1 MKKMAA
7 AVVAMVTALA
17 LTACAGGF
25 DASKY
30 VNGVL
35 NNIYLG
41 DSTGYMELVEIT
53 AEEAKEEYEQGI
65 SVEADFFLQYYGL
78 DSVSDDVYQQIVDM
92 YKQIYS
98 KSKFEV
104 KEAVKNGDDYNVEV
118 VVSPIDVIVNSEEA
132 ISTAVDDFVANANP
146 DDYTDEQVLNDDLA
160 KLVIKVIN
168 DNMANLGYQAEKSII
183 VKVEKDAQGYYG
195 ISDDAIGLLDQD
207 LTALDH
213 TLDQFGD
220 IKTFEYNF
228 IISKLKLIQRQ
239 KILDH
244 EIHLGSFIHNHITI
258 KLPAFRI
265 ITDAFF
271 QSFCISLD

>member
-1 MKKMAA
+1 MRMKRMAA

-41 DSTGYMELVEIT
+41 DSTGYMELVDIT
-53 AEEAKEEYEQGI
+53 ADEAKEEYEQGI
-65 SVEADFFLQYYGL
+65 GVEADFFLQYYGL

-104 KEAVKNGDDYNVEV
+104 KDAVKNGDDFNVEV
-118 VVSPIDVIVNSEEA
+118 VVSPIDVIVNSEDA

-146 DDYTDEQVLNDDLA
+146 DDYTDDQVLNDDLA
-160 KLVIKVIN
+160 KL
-168 DNMANLGYQAEKSII
+168 L
-183 VKVEKDAQGYYG
+183 
-195 ISDDAIGLLDQD
+195 
-207 LTALDH
+207 
-213 TLDQFGD
+213 
-220 IKTFEYNF
+220 
-228 IISKLKLIQRQ
+228 
-239 KILDH
+239 
-244 EIHLGSFIHNHITI
+244 
-258 KLPAFRI
+258 
-265 ITDAFF
+265 
-271 QSFCISLD
+271 

>member
-1 MKKMAA
+1 MRMKRMAA

-41 DSTGYMELVEIT
+41 DSTGYMELVDIT
-53 AEEAKEEYEQGI
+53 ADEAKEEYEQGI
-65 SVEADFFLQYYGL
+65 GVEADFFLQYYGL

-104 KEAVKNGDDYNVEV
+104 KDAVKNGDDFNVEV
-118 VVSPIDVIVNSEEA
+118 VVSPIDVIVNSEDA

-146 DDYTDEQVLNDDLA
+146 DDYTDDQVLNDDLA

-168 DNMANLGYQAEKSII
+168 DNMSNLGYQAEKSII

-195 ISDDAIGLLDQD
+195 THVIDAISLLDQD
-207 LTALDH
+207 MIA
-213 TLDQFGD
+213 
-220 IKTFEYNF
+220 
-228 IISKLKLIQRQ
+228 
-239 KILDH
+239 
-244 EIHLGSFIHNHITI
+244 
-258 KLPAFRI
+258 
-265 ITDAFF
+265 
-271 QSFCISLD
+271 

>member
-195 ISDDAIGLLDQD
+195 ISDDCLLYTSPSPRD
-207 LTALDH
+207 
-213 TLDQFGD
+213 
-220 IKTFEYNF
+220 
-228 IISKLKLIQRQ
+228 
-239 KILDH
+239 
-244 EIHLGSFIHNHITI
+244 
-258 KLPAFRI
+258 
-265 ITDAFF
+265 
-271 QSFCISLD
+271 

>member
-1 MKKMAA
+1 MRMKKM
-7 AVVAMVTALA
+7 AMVTALA

-207 LTALDH
+207 MIA
-213 TLDQFGD
+213 
-220 IKTFEYNF
+220 Y
-228 IISKLKLIQRQ
+228 
-239 KILDH
+239 
-244 EIHLGSFIHNHITI
+244 
-258 KLPAFRI
+258 
-265 ITDAFF
+265 
-271 QSFCISLD
+271 

>member
-168 DNMANLGYQAEKSII
+168 DNMANLGYQAENSII

-207 LTALDH
+207 MIA
-213 TLDQFGD
+213 
-220 IKTFEYNF
+220 Y
-228 IISKLKLIQRQ
+228 
-239 KILDH
+239 
-244 EIHLGSFIHNHITI
+244 
-258 KLPAFRI
+258 
-265 ITDAFF
+265 
-271 QSFCISLD
+271 

>member
-1 MKKMAA
+1 MRMKKMAA

-207 LTALDH
+207 
-213 TLDQFGD
+213 
-220 IKTFEYNF
+220 
-228 IISKLKLIQRQ
+228 
-239 KILDH
+239 KI
-244 EIHLGSFIHNHITI
+244 
-258 KLPAFRI
+258 AY
-265 ITDAFF
+265 
-271 QSFCISLD
+271 

>member
-1 MKKMAA
+1 MRMKRMAA

-207 LTALDH
+207 MIA
-213 TLDQFGD
+213 
-220 IKTFEYNF
+220 Y
-228 IISKLKLIQRQ
+228 
-239 KILDH
+239 
-244 EIHLGSFIHNHITI
+244 
-258 KLPAFRI
+258 
-265 ITDAFF
+265 
-271 QSFCISLD
+271 

>member
-1 MKKMAA
+1 MRMKKMAA

-30 VNGVL
+30 GNGVL

-146 DDYTDEQVLNDDLA
+146 DDYTDDQVLNDDLA

-168 DNMANLGYQAEKSII
+168 DNMSNLGYQAEKSII

-207 LTALDH
+207 MIA
-213 TLDQFGD
+213 
-220 IKTFEYNF
+220 Y
-228 IISKLKLIQRQ
+228 
-239 KILDH
+239 
-244 EIHLGSFIHNHITI
+244 
-258 KLPAFRI
+258 
-265 ITDAFF
+265 
-271 QSFCISLD
+271 

>member
-1 MKKMAA
+1 MRMKKMAA

-207 LTALDH
+207 MIA
-213 TLDQFGD
+213 
-220 IKTFEYNF
+220 Y
-228 IISKLKLIQRQ
+228 
-239 KILDH
+239 
-244 EIHLGSFIHNHITI
+244 
-258 KLPAFRI
+258 
-265 ITDAFF
+265 
-271 QSFCISLD
+271 

>member
-1 MKKMAA
+1 MRMKRMAA

-41 DSTGYMELVEIT
+41 DSTGYMELVDIT
-53 AEEAKEEYEQGI
+53 ADEAKEEYEQGI
-65 SVEADFFLQYYGL
+65 GVEADFFLQYYGL

-104 KEAVKNGDDYNVEV
+104 KDAVKNGDDFNVEV
-118 VVSPIDVIVNSEEA
+118 VVSPIDVIVNSEDA

-146 DDYTDEQVLNDDLA
+146 DDYTDDQVLNDDLA

-168 DNMANLGYQAEKSII
+168 DNMSNLGYQAEKSII

-195 ISDDAIGLLDQD
+195 LSDDAIRLLDQD
-207 LTALDH
+207 MIA
-213 TLDQFGD
+213 
-220 IKTFEYNF
+220 Y
-228 IISKLKLIQRQ
+228 
-239 KILDH
+239 
-244 EIHLGSFIHNHITI
+244 
-258 KLPAFRI
+258 
-265 ITDAFF
+265 
-271 QSFCISLD
+271 

>member
-1 MKKMAA
+1 MRMKKMAA

-41 DSTGYMELVEIT
+41 DSTGYMDLVEIT

-168 DNMANLGYQAEKSII
+168 LS
-183 VKVEKDAQGYYG
+183 
-195 ISDDAIGLLDQD
+195 
-207 LTALDH
+207 
-213 TLDQFGD
+213 
-220 IKTFEYNF
+220 
-228 IISKLKLIQRQ
+228 LI
-239 KILDH
+239 
-244 EIHLGSFIHNHITI
+244 HI
-258 KLPAFRI
+258 
-265 ITDAFF
+265 
-271 QSFCISLD
+271 

>member
-1 MKKMAA
+1 MRMKRMAA

-41 DSTGYMELVEIT
+41 DSTGYMELVDIT
-53 AEEAKEEYEQGI
+53 ADEAKEEYEQGI
-65 SVEADFFLQYYGL
+65 GVEADFFLQYYGL

-104 KEAVKNGDDYNVEV
+104 KDAVKNGDAFNVEV
-118 VVSPIDVIVNSEEA
+118 VVSPIDVIVNSEDA

-146 DDYTDEQVLNDDLA
+146 DDYTDDQVLNDDLA

-168 DNMANLGYQAEKSII
+168 DNMSNLGYQAEKSII

-195 ISDDAIGLLDQD
+195 LSDDAISLLDQD
-207 LTALDH
+207 MIA
-213 TLDQFGD
+213 
-220 IKTFEYNF
+220 Y
-228 IISKLKLIQRQ
+228 
-239 KILDH
+239 
-244 EIHLGSFIHNHITI
+244 
-258 KLPAFRI
+258 
-265 ITDAFF
+265 
-271 QSFCISLD
+271 

>member
-207 LTALDH
+207 MIA
-213 TLDQFGD
+213 
-220 IKTFEYNF
+220 Y
-228 IISKLKLIQRQ
+228 
-239 KILDH
+239 
-244 EIHLGSFIHNHITI
+244 
-258 KLPAFRI
+258 
-265 ITDAFF
+265 
-271 QSFCISLD
+271 

>member
-65 SVEADFFLQYYGL
+65 SVEADFFLQYFGL

-207 LTALDH
+207 MIA
-213 TLDQFGD
+213 
-220 IKTFEYNF
+220 Y
-228 IISKLKLIQRQ
+228 
-239 KILDH
+239 
-244 EIHLGSFIHNHITI
+244 
-258 KLPAFRI
+258 
-265 ITDAFF
+265 
-271 QSFCISLD
+271 

>member
-7 AVVAMVTALA
+7 AVVAMVTAQA

-207 LTALDH
+207 MIA
-213 TLDQFGD
+213 
-220 IKTFEYNF
+220 Y
-228 IISKLKLIQRQ
+228 
-239 KILDH
+239 
-244 EIHLGSFIHNHITI
+244 
-258 KLPAFRI
+258 
-265 ITDAFF
+265 
-271 QSFCISLD
+271 

>member
-1 MKKMAA
+1 MKRMAA

-207 LTALDH
+207 MIA
-213 TLDQFGD
+213 
-220 IKTFEYNF
+220 Y
-228 IISKLKLIQRQ
+228 
-239 KILDH
+239 
-244 EIHLGSFIHNHITI
+244 
-258 KLPAFRI
+258 
-265 ITDAFF
+265 
-271 QSFCISLD
+271 

>member
-41 DSTGYMELVEIT
+41 DSTGYMELVDIT
-53 AEEAKEEYEQGI
+53 ADEAKEEYEQGI
-65 SVEADFFLQYYGL
+65 GVEADFFLQYYGL

-207 LTALDH
+207 MIA
-213 TLDQFGD
+213 
-220 IKTFEYNF
+220 Y
-228 IISKLKLIQRQ
+228 
-239 KILDH
+239 
-244 EIHLGSFIHNHITI
+244 
-258 KLPAFRI
+258 
-265 ITDAFF
+265 
-271 QSFCISLD
+271 